1 MENFKIVGYL
11 VTYYLSLEGGLE
23 HLERFNTLDE
33 AEDFVDRLEPEE
45 YWINPIVDLSGE
57 QTMQSSDL
65 VLILGGSAFG
75 VLFAFMLFI
84 GLTV

>member
-1 MENFKIVGYL
+1 MKIVGYL

-23 HLERFNTLDE
+23 HLDRFDTLDD

-65 VLILGGSAFG
+65 VLYLGGSVFG

-84 GLTV
+84 GLCI

>member
-1 MENFKIVGYL
+1 MKIVGYL

-23 HLERFNTLDE
+23 HLDRFDTLDD

-57 QTMQSSDL
+57 QTMRSSDF
-65 VLILGGSAFG
+65 VLYLGGGVFG

-84 GLTV
+84 GLTL